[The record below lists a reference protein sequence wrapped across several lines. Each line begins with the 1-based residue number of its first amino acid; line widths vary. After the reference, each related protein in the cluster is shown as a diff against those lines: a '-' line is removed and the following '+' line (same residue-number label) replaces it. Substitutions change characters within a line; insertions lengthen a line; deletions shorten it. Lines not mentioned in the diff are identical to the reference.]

1 VLSDHWYKNTELIEH
16 VFSFVAPLA
25 FAGLFLGL
33 PGLADRLYRG
43 FGFRITLCI
52 TFGTDPFPP
61 KRKAK
66 GKSKIRKFKSDLF
79 LTHNVVQLT
88 DRSSSLV

>member
-43 FGFRITLCI
+43 FGLRITRGRARIVGYFALAI
-52 TFGTDPFPP
+52 GAFEGVRF
-61 KRKAK
+61 A
-66 GKSKIRKFKSDLF
+66 IY
-79 LTHNVVQLT
+79 
-88 DRSSSLV
+88 LVR